1 MTREEE
7 IICID
12 ILNGEGCKIVS
23 GAELRQ
29 LIDLFRSLKDAQEK
43 YSNIEAHQRVSAYLH
58 NSVFRRQS
66 GE

>member
-29 LIDLFRSLKDAQEK
+29 LIELFRALKDAQEK
-43 YSNIEAHQRVSAYLH
+43 YTHNALRAY
-58 NSVFRRQS
+58 VTQQS